1 MLTVEMLPAKNGDCL
16 WVEYGSPGE
25 RRRLLIDGGTHATYD
40 ALRERIEALPPHER
54 TFELLVVTH
63 IDNDHIDG
71 IVRLLQNPQLGFRF
85 KDIWFNGWRHLRAP
99 EDDVLGPVQAEYL
112 AARIR
117 HRRLAWNRCFEENFD
132 EDAVVVPPEQKLPRI
147 PLAGDLELVLLSPT
161 PAELTRL
168 RGKWRDVVT
177 DVEKDYPDPGSTA
190 DWLRRLDRDRR
201 YRPDDDFDDTLGP
214 ERPPNV
220 EKLLQ
225 VKFESDNTPANGS
238 SIAFLLKHGVKH
250 CLFGGDA
257 HAPVL
262 EASIRRYLAEE
273 GLPRLPLDGFKVPHH
288 GSKKNVS
295 KSLLDLLQCRRFLIS
310 TNSSGRQR
318 HPDDESVARIVAY
331 GGQDTELVFN
341 YRVNQ
346 TKRWNN
352 RGLRRK
358 YGYRTRYPPAG
369 REGISVEL

>member
-1 MLTVEMLPAKNGDCL
+1 MVLTIEILPAKNGDCL
-16 WVEYGSPGE
+16 WIEYGLPGD

-40 ALRERIEALPPHER
+40 ALRERIEALPPSER

-85 KDIWFNGWRHLRAP
+85 KDIWFNGWEQLRDP
-99 EDDVLGPVQAEYL
+99 EDDVLGPVQGEYL

-117 HRRLAWNRCFEENFD
+117 HKRLPWNRRFEKNF
-132 EDAVVVPPEQKLPRI
+132 EKNAVVVPPGQKLPRI
-147 PLAGDLELVLLSPT
+147 PLAGSLRLVLLSPT

-168 RGKWRDVVT
+168 RGRWKDVVT

-201 YRPDDDFDDTLGP
+201 YRPDDDFDDVLGP

-220 EKLLQ
+220 EKLLE
-225 VKFESDNTPANGS
+225 VKFESDDSEANGS
-238 SIAFLLKHGVKH
+238 SVAFLLEYGANR
-250 CLFGGDA
+250 CLLGGDA

-273 GLPRLPLDGFKVPHH
+273 RLLKLPLDAFKVPHH

-295 KSLLDLLQCRRFLIS
+295 RSLLDLLQCKRFLIS
-310 TNSSGRQR
+310 TNSSVHK

-331 GGQDTELVFN
+331 GGRNKELVFN
-341 YRVNQ
+341 YRVKQ
-346 TKRWNN
+346 TEKWDSPR
-352 RGLRRK
+352 LSRK
-358 YGYRTRYPPAG
+358 HHYRTRYPPAG
-369 REGISVEL
+369 REGIWVEL